1 MGGPKRGWR
10 CAPAAPPHTKITPHA
25 RLTMPSLLPTLHQ
38 ILVAG
43 KDIKAMQ
50 FKVGLGGKNAKTVS
64 IGELRKKGERFV
76 CG

>member
-1 MGGPKRGWR
+1 MALRAGRTTTHKDHD
-10 CAPAAPPHTKITPHA
+10 AA
-25 RLTMPSLLPTLHQ
+25 RLTTPSLLPTLRQ